1 MYTTLLFKESLVTSS
16 IIILF
21 CILSAFYK
29 SYKILY
35 LFISLLIL
43 LVVFYRY
50 KPHSKRYDNNIIV
63 SPAEGRIS
71 YLEQKHDKVIVSIY
85 LNLLNNHTQIYP
97 VNGVVVNR
105 IYDNS
110 GKFDLVNNRTKSR
123 FNEKKI
129 HTIEMDN
136 NKILVVTQIA
146 GFFARRISSSKTV
159 PQKVMAGEYLGIIKF
174 GSRVDLEFECD
185 ISKIMIK
192 ADQKINIGD
201 IIYRY

>member
-1 MYTTLLFKESLVTSS
+1 MYTTLLFKESLVSSS

-29 SYKILY
+29 SYKVFY

-71 YLEQKHDKVIVSIY
+71 YLEQKDDKVIVSIY

-105 IYDNS
+105 IYDNT
-110 GKFDLVNNRTKSR
+110 GQFDLVNNRTKSR

-129 HTIEMDN
+129 HTIEME
-136 NKILVVTQIA
+136 NKKTLVVTQIA
-146 GFFARRISSSKTV
+146 GFFARKISSSETV
-159 PQKVMAGEYLGIIKF
+159 PQKVMAGDYLGIIQF
-174 GSRVDLEFECD
+174 GSRVDLEFEAD

-192 ADQKINIGD
+192 DDQKINIGD